1 MSSLILKPSEN
12 LADPSWA
19 NRHTMDWDLRKI
31 YLKTKNCSDSTSLA
45 LGCAVSSKL
54 NISRFEAS
62 SVQNGVHQMLLC
74 TTLPEAWGTQDID
87 FNSLSRLIITNWFP
101 SEIWLKLGPQLLKK
115 CCTYRPLWTFIQL
128 LESLYI
134 SGYPPTPGSQRLPLE
149 RSWNFFWRSFNLIK
163 LRKKHAQETLCQYLG
178 K

>member
-54 NISRFEAS
+54 NISRFEAC

-74 TTLPEAWGTQDID
+74 TTLPEAWGTQSID
-87 FNSLSRLIITNWFP
+87 LNIFSANNYKLI
-101 SEIWLKLGPQLLKK
+101 SV
-115 CCTYRPLWTFIQL
+115 R
-128 LESLYI
+128 
-134 SGYPPTPGSQRLPLE
+134 
-149 RSWNFFWRSFNLIK
+149 NLIK
-163 LRKKHAQETLCQYLG
+163 VRTPITEKVLHLPTIVNFYPTARIPIYIRISSYSWLTKITAGEILEFFLAQF
-178 K
+178 